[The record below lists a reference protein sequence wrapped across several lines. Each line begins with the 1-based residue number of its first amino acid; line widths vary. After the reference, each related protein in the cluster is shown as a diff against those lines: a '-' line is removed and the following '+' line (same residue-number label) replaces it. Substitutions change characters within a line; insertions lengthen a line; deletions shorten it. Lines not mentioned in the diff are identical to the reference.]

1 MYKRQVMT
9 TQAVVMAVGHDDDR
23 VPCNR
28 VRVDRAS
35 RGWSVSMRSSV
46 KTRHTDKTTYVSRC
60 ES

>member
-1 MYKRQVMT
+1 MT